1 VKTALSIICSLAFVW
16 AQIAACAQTPQA
28 AAAKPDCGCG
38 GRMACCAVHHAPVSP
53 PLAASPAPAGNQN
66 QLSVP
71 PQNIAAW
78 VLPDAAISQF
88 PSASPISFVTEASP
102 LYSRN
107 CAWLI

>member
-1 VKTALSIICSLAFVW
+1 VKVALSIICSLAFAW
-16 AQIAACAQTPQA
+16 AQVAVCAQMPQLPT
-28 AAAKPDCGCG
+28 AKADCGCG
-38 GRMACCAVHHAPVSP
+38 GKMACCAAHSAPVSQ
-53 PLAASPAPAGNQN
+53 PLAANPVPAGNQN

-71 PQNIAAW
+71 PQNITAW

-88 PSASPISFVTEASP
+88 PSALPASFVTKASP